1 MRWNKYTLTTT
12 AEAEDM
18 ISSMMMEAGIE
29 GIEIEDKVP
38 LSESDKSQMFVDILP
53 EGPADDGVARI
64 SFYLEPDQDNAAIL
78 AAVEE
83 GLEEIRSWGVDVGI
97 GTIEASQTEDKDW
110 INNWKQYFHQFY
122 VDDILIKPSWE
133 EVKPEDRE
141 KLLIQIDPGTAFG
154 TGMHETTQLCIRQIK
169 KYVKPDTVLLD
180 VGTGSGILSIAALKL
195 GAKFACGTDLDPCA
209 ITAVKENMEVNG
221 VEEDKYTVMLGNIID
236 DKAVQEAVGYEKY
249 DMVVANILAEV
260 LVPLTPVILA
270 QMKPGALYITSGII
284 DDKEET
290 VVKAVKAAGLE
301 VLEVNHQGEWVSV
314 TARKRQ
320 D

>member
-1 MRWNKYTLTTT
+1 MTLTTT

-53 EGPADDGVARI
+53 EGPADDGTARI
-64 SFYLEPDQDNAAIL
+64 SFYLDPDQDNAAIL

-83 GLEEIRSWGVDVGI
+83 GLEELRSWGVDVGA
-97 GTIEASQTEDKDW
+97 GTFEASQTEDKDW

-169 KYVKPDTVLLD
+169 KYVTPDTVLLD

-209 ITAVKENMEVNG
+209 VTAVKENMEVNG
-221 VEEDKYTVMLGNIID
+221 IDGERYTVMLGNIID
-236 DKAVQEAVGYEKY
+236 DKEVQDAVGYGKY
-249 DMVVANILAEV
+249 DMVAANILAEV
-260 LVPLTPVILA
+260 LVPLTPVVLA
-270 QMKPGALYITSGII
+270 QMKPGAIYITSGII

-290 VVKAVKAAGLE
+290 VVNAVKDAGLE

>member
-83 GLEEIRSWGVDVGI
+83 GLEEIRSWGVDVGT

-260 LVPLTPVILA
+260 LVPLTPVILG

-290 VVKAVKAAGLE
+290 VV
-301 VLEVNHQGEWVSV
+301 
-314 TARKRQ
+314 RQ
-320 D
+320 